1 MGTMRGIGVA
11 LRNRVDSDV
20 RCGECSE
27 GEEVADCC
35 GGYIT
40 QRHELLGG
48 RSETAFQKK

>member
-27 GEEVADCC
+27 GEA
-35 GGYIT
+35 
-40 QRHELLGG
+40 GG
-48 RSETAFQKK
+48 RLMWGLHSPET